1 MVNKK
6 LTMHKN
12 NRLFTI
18 NLEDFEH
25 FCGIDEAGRGP
36 IAGPLAVAGVILKH
50 PIEGLADS
58 KKLSAKKRETL
69 FEKIT
74 NGSKYYIHSIEAAKI
89 DEIGLSKALQE
100 SLLAIKDFFNVNDY
114 LFDGNSTF
122 GVSGITTMVK
132 ADTKIASV
140 SAASILAKV
149 SRDRVMVE
157 YSKIY
162 PSYGFEKH
170 KGYGTKAHLEAISKY
185 GYTPIHRRSF
195 KIKLHNTEQ
204 NLL

>member
-1 MVNKK
+1 MQNSDSLFLVN
-6 LTMHKN
+6 LD
-12 NRLFTI
+12 
-18 NLEDFEH
+18 DFSN

-36 IAGPLAVAGVILKH
+36 IAGPLVVAGVILQH
-50 PIEGLADS
+50 PIDGLADS
-58 KKLSAKKRETL
+58 KKLSEKRRESL
-69 FEKIT
+69 FEKIQK
-74 NGSKYYIHSIEAAKI
+74 NSKYYIHTIEAAKI

-100 SLLAIKDFFNVNDY
+100 SLLAIKDFFKVNDY

-132 ADTKIASV
+132 ADTKVASV

-157 YSKIY
+157 QSKIY
-162 PSYGFEKH
+162 PEYGFEKH
-170 KGYGTKAHLEAISKY
+170 KGYGTKAHIEAISQN

-195 KIKLHNTEQ
+195 KIKLHKME
-204 NLL
+204 